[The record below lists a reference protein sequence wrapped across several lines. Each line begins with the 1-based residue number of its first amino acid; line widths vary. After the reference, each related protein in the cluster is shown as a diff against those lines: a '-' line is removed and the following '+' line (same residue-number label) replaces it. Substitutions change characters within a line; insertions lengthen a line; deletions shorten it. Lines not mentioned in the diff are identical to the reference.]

1 MSLKLRGLTDFAMV
15 RVVKKKRVE
24 IEGKVPQVIEN
35 TYRKNVHFSPLH
47 DIHEN
52 KQVKPFPPRC

>member
-1 MSLKLRGLTDFAMV
+1 MV

-24 IEGKVPQVIEN
+24 IEEKVLQVIEN

-52 KQVKPFPPRC
+52 KQVNPFFPRC

>member
-1 MSLKLRGLTDFAMV
+1 MSLKLKDLADFSMG
-15 RVVKKKRVE
+15 RVVKKKGMK
-24 IEGKVPQVIEN
+24 IEEKIPQVIAN

-52 KQVKPFPPRC
+52 K